1 MILEND
7 TKEKKNKSSFI
18 GSGNEKKKEHSH
30 TLISYKSVFMSKYIK
45 IKLAVIYSTNHMRIV
60 TYNYLF
66 TAFK

>member
-1 MILEND
+1 M
-7 TKEKKNKSSFI
+7 K
-18 GSGNEKKKEHSH
+18 KKKEQSH

-66 TAFK
+66 TAFQ